1 MLKLTFDALIR
12 TTERCRGLRFTELEL
27 RQIAAVRK
35 DLNHEYQTSTTPLAK
50 TAQNP
55 VHQV

>member
-1 MLKLTFDALIR
+1 VLKLTFDALIR
-12 TTERCRGLRFTELEL
+12 TTERWRGLRFTELEL

-35 DLNHEYQTSTTPLAK
+35 DLSHEYQTSTTPLAK

>member
-12 TTERCRGLRFTELEL
+12 ATERWRGLCFTELEL
-27 RQIAAVRK
+27 RQIAAVRE
-35 DLNHEYQTSTTPLAK
+35 DLDHEYQTSTTPLAK
-50 TAQNP
+50 TAPNP